1 MYDYE
6 KIKENPLKTLND
18 LARKEEEQNRRDLKL
33 RQQADYRTGS
43 TRSFAGS
50 AAGGSKRPSMS
61 ADYLNDETQ
70 FEGENLSAL
79 KKSIKAGRPVK
90 REPRGDKPAK
100 RESRYEE
107 DDDMADEDEEE
118 EDNDEMV
125 SVVEHT
131 ALLRLSD

>member
-43 TRSFAGS
+43 SRSYAGS
-50 AAGGSKRPSMS
+50 TAGGSKRPSMS
-61 ADYLNDETQ
+61 ADYLNDESQ

-79 KKSIKAGRPVK
+79 KKSVKAMRPVK
-90 REPRGDKPAK
+90 KEPRGEKSTK
-100 RESRYEE
+100 RQSRHEE
-107 DDDMADEDEEE
+107 EEDDMADEDEEDE
-118 EDNDEMV
+118 ENDEMV
-125 SVVEHT
+125 SFGEHT
-131 ALLRLSD
+131 A